1 MIGLLLRTVDWCF
14 VEGGRRLVLF
24 IGVAGVM
31 GVIVVVAVLLLA
43 WALAAGLWTA
53 QHGDVR
59 AQPFRSDYDS
69 RRPRP

>member
-1 MIGLLLRTVDWCF
+1 
-14 VEGGRRLVLF
+14 
-24 IGVAGVM
+24 M
-31 GVIVVVAVLLLA
+31 GVVLVVTLLLLA
-43 WALAAGLWTA
+43 WALAAGMWAA

>member
-1 MIGLLLRTVDWCF
+1 
-14 VEGGRRLVLF
+14 
-24 IGVAGVM
+24 M
-31 GVIVVVAVLLLA
+31 GVVVVVTVLVLA

-59 AQPFRSDYDS
+59 AQPFQDGYDS